1 MTSPDGIGTELAPRP
16 RMDCY
21 FGAYELPA
29 KQDTAQP
36 AVVTFHIPDVGI
48 KFKAPFKGVNVDH
61 CDFASLLALLEF
73 IDSNQK
79 YFSNHT
85 YQIFG
90 NNRTVIDQVNGRL
103 PLPKSFSPLMEKARN
118 YREKYRFSLEW
129 VPSSENSA
137 YDPLLD

>member
-1 MTSPDGIGTELAPRP
+1 
-16 RMDCY
+16 MDCY

-29 KQDTAQP
+29 EHDNAQ
-36 AVVTFHIPDVGI
+36 AAIVTFHIPDVGI

-79 YFSNHT
+79 YFSN
-85 YQIFG
+85 
-90 NNRTVIDQVNGRL
+90 L
-103 PLPKSFSPLMEKARN
+103 PNSFSPLMEKAKN
-118 YREKYRFSLEW
+118 YRDKYRFSLEW
-129 VPSSENSA
+129 IPTSENSA

>member
-1 MTSPDGIGTELAPRP
+1 MN
-16 RMDCY
+16 CY

-29 KQDTAQP
+29 GKDNAQP

-48 KFKAPFKGVNVDH
+48 KFKAPFQGVNTDH
-61 CDFASLLALLEF
+61 CDYASLLALLEF
-73 IDSNQK
+73 IDTNQK
-79 YFSNHT
+79 YFSNQT

-90 NNRTVIDQVNGRL
+90 NNRVVIDQVNERL
-103 PLPKSFSPLMEKARN
+103 NPPPSFSPLIEKARK

-129 VPSSENSA
+129 VPSWENSA